1 MTTAAPAHAAPPR
14 TPRTAELVAVAARFA
29 ETSEARRRLA
39 PEVVGAL
46 RGAGFARHLAPA
58 AHGGAEGS
66 YTALLRAV
74 AEVGESCAATAW
86 NAAVYAILGRMAAH
100 LPPAGQAE
108 VWGAEAGADELFAA
122 SVAPAGQVA
131 RDGDGYRLSGTWP
144 FASGVDDAAW
154 TLLGAITP
162 EREYR
167 FFMVPRAAY
176 RVLDTW
182 DNVGLAG
189 TGSNAVALDG
199 VYVPARLTCAQADL
213 MAGVV
218 DGERALVP
226 FKAVNGLT
234 FVAPALGAARAALR
248 DSAARLAAKTE
259 ITGKPARANPATQ
272 TALARAGAEID
283 AAHLLLE
290 RAAAAADSGTPSQRE
305 LARAPRDFAYAAEL
319 LGSAVDRLFRAGG
332 ARAQHTGGPVQR
344 AWRDVNCAAG
354 HAVLQFG
361 AAAGVFAHHLMDA
374 ESARNGERNDV

>member
-1 MTTAAPAHAAPPR
+1 MSTAAPAHTVPPHA
-14 TPRTAELVAVAARFA
+14 PRTAELGAVAARFA
-29 ETSEARRRLA
+29 ERTEALRALPA
-39 PEVVGAL
+39 EVVDAL
-46 RGAGFARHLAPA
+46 RDAGFARHLAPT
-58 AHGGAEGS
+58 AHGGADGS
-66 YTALLRAV
+66 YSVLLHAV
-74 AEVGESCAATAW
+74 AEIGENCAATAW
-86 NAAVYAILGRMAAH
+86 NAAVYAVLGRMAAH
-100 LPPAGQAE
+100 LPPAGRAE
-108 VWGAEAGADELFAA
+108 IWGAEPGADALFAA
-122 SVAPAGQVA
+122 SIAPAGQVV

-154 TLLGAITP
+154 TLLGAFTP

-189 TGSNAVALDG
+189 TGSHAVVLDD
-199 VYVPARLTCAQADL
+199 VPVPARLTCAQADL

-218 DGERALVP
+218 DGERRLVP

-248 DSAARLAAKTE
+248 DSAARLAGKTE
-259 ITGKPARANPATQ
+259 ITGKSARANPAAQ

-283 AAHLLLE
+283 AAALLLE
-290 RAAAAADSGTPSQRE
+290 RAAAAADTGSPTSLE

-319 LGSAVDRLFRAGG
+319 LGSAVDRLFRTGG
-332 ARAQHTGGPVQR
+332 ARTQHTGGSVQR

-361 AAAGVFAHHLMDA
+361 TAAVVYADHLMDA
-374 ESARNGERNDV
+374 ESARNGEQNDV